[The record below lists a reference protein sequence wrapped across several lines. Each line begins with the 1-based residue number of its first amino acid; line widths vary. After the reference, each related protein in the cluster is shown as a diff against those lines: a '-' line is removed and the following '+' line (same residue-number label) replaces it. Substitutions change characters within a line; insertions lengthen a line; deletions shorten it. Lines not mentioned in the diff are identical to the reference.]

1 MPFGGN
7 GACAIPWKRAS
18 FGRGVS
24 SCAMLLIDIW
34 QMARKERKEVPDLK
48 GDSLQGFVRIG
59 SSVLRRLDAIRQS
72 NLGSF
77 ASWWTDPPLSA
88 LR

>member
-1 MPFGGN
+1 MGHALSHGKELVLGEVCPLVP
-7 GACAIPWKRAS
+7 CCPLI
-18 FGRGVS
+18 FGR
-24 SCAMLLIDIW
+24 W
-34 QMARKERKEVPDLK
+34 QGKERREVTDLK
-48 GDSLQGFVRIG
+48 EDSLQGFVRIG